1 MSEDRWPAWVYAEGE
16 EPDYR
21 FSLANERTF
30 LAWLRTTLALLAA
43 GVALRVVDIG
53 VAEGVA
59 RSLAA
64 MLLALGVLCPIIACI
79 RWAQAERAMRRDEP
93 LPSLG
98 ASAAVIT
105 GIVLA
110 ASAVLALV
118 VAGS

>member
-30 LAWLRTTLALLAA
+30 LAWLRTTLALL
-43 GVALRVVDIG
+43 
-53 VAEGVA
+53 AEGVA